1 MNLVILLNLEKG
13 SFFMKRKQLSG
24 KHIGI
29 VFGTFAPMHVGHVD
43 LITKA
48 KRANDNVLVIVSG
61 SNTQED
67 RGTRAGLSL
76 NRRFRY
82 VREVFYDD
90 ELVVVDK
97 LDEAGMP
104 AYPEG
109 WVPWVNRVKELIAKN
124 TDDPEKITFYV
135 GEPEYVTELNRYY
148 PQAQVELIE
157 RSIINISAT
166 EIRDNPMEN
175 WRFITKPFRRHFT
188 HKVLVVGSASGGKTT
203 LVKLILGITSL
214 NEGDIL
220 VCGSSILDMKNLSKV
235 RRRNIGCVFQNFNL
249 ISGFTVKENIL
260 LPRYFFEN
268 GENNINEICNTLGL
282 TKEMLSKSIDK
293 ISGGEKQRVALARAL
308 INNPEILIADE
319 PTGNLDAANEQN
331 IIELLK
337 RINEELGITIITVT
351 HSDKVANS
359 MQSICTVVDG
369 KIEYVRR

>member
-1 MNLVILLNLEKG
+1 MIKLVNVTKCFSDGSNVRYIFKNCNFEFKKG
-13 SFFMKRKQLSG
+13 STTAIVGRSG
-24 KHIGI
+24 
-29 VFGTFAPMHVGHVD
+29 
-43 LITKA
+43 L
-48 KRANDNVLVIVSG
+48 
-61 SNTQED
+61 
-67 RGTRAGLSL
+67 
-76 NRRFRY
+76 
-82 VREVFYDD
+82 
-90 ELVVVDK
+90 
-97 LDEAGMP
+97 
-104 AYPEG
+104 
-109 WVPWVNRVKELIAKN
+109 
-124 TDDPEKITFYV
+124 
-135 GEPEYVTELNRYY
+135 
-148 PQAQVELIE
+148 
-157 RSIINISAT
+157 
-166 EIRDNPMEN
+166 
-175 WRFITKPFRRHFT
+175 
-188 HKVLVVGSASGGKTT
+188 GKTT

-214 NEGDIL
+214 NEGAIL

-282 TKEMLSKSIDK
+282 SKEMLSKSIDK

>member
-1 MNLVILLNLEKG
+1 LWNEGEVMIKLVNVTKCFSDGSNVRYIFKNCNFEFKKG
-13 SFFMKRKQLSG
+13 STTAIVGRSG
-24 KHIGI
+24 
-29 VFGTFAPMHVGHVD
+29 
-43 LITKA
+43 L
-48 KRANDNVLVIVSG
+48 
-61 SNTQED
+61 
-67 RGTRAGLSL
+67 
-76 NRRFRY
+76 
-82 VREVFYDD
+82 
-90 ELVVVDK
+90 
-97 LDEAGMP
+97 
-104 AYPEG
+104 
-109 WVPWVNRVKELIAKN
+109 
-124 TDDPEKITFYV
+124 
-135 GEPEYVTELNRYY
+135 
-148 PQAQVELIE
+148 
-157 RSIINISAT
+157 
-166 EIRDNPMEN
+166 
-175 WRFITKPFRRHFT
+175 
-188 HKVLVVGSASGGKTT
+188 GKTT

-220 VCGSSILDMKNLSKV
+220 VCGSSILDMKNLSNV

-282 TKEMLSKSIDK
+282 SKEMLSKSIDK

>member
-1 MNLVILLNLEKG
+1 MIKLVNVTKCFSDGSNVRYIFKNCNFEFKKG
-13 SFFMKRKQLSG
+13 STTAIVGRSG
-24 KHIGI
+24 
-29 VFGTFAPMHVGHVD
+29 
-43 LITKA
+43 L
-48 KRANDNVLVIVSG
+48 
-61 SNTQED
+61 
-67 RGTRAGLSL
+67 
-76 NRRFRY
+76 
-82 VREVFYDD
+82 
-90 ELVVVDK
+90 
-97 LDEAGMP
+97 
-104 AYPEG
+104 
-109 WVPWVNRVKELIAKN
+109 
-124 TDDPEKITFYV
+124 
-135 GEPEYVTELNRYY
+135 
-148 PQAQVELIE
+148 
-157 RSIINISAT
+157 
-166 EIRDNPMEN
+166 
-175 WRFITKPFRRHFT
+175 
-188 HKVLVVGSASGGKTT
+188 GKTT

-282 TKEMLSKSIDK
+282 SKEILSKSIDK

-337 RINEELGITIITVT
+337 RINEELGITIITVI

>member
-1 MNLVILLNLEKG
+1 MIKLVNVTKCFSDGSNVRYIFKNCNFEFKKG
-13 SFFMKRKQLSG
+13 STTAIVGRSG
-24 KHIGI
+24 
-29 VFGTFAPMHVGHVD
+29 
-43 LITKA
+43 L
-48 KRANDNVLVIVSG
+48 
-61 SNTQED
+61 
-67 RGTRAGLSL
+67 
-76 NRRFRY
+76 
-82 VREVFYDD
+82 
-90 ELVVVDK
+90 
-97 LDEAGMP
+97 
-104 AYPEG
+104 
-109 WVPWVNRVKELIAKN
+109 
-124 TDDPEKITFYV
+124 
-135 GEPEYVTELNRYY
+135 
-148 PQAQVELIE
+148 
-157 RSIINISAT
+157 
-166 EIRDNPMEN
+166 
-175 WRFITKPFRRHFT
+175 
-188 HKVLVVGSASGGKTT
+188 GKTT

-249 ISGFTVKENIL
+249 ISGFMVKENIL

-282 TKEMLSKSIDK
+282 SKEMLSKSIDK

>member
-1 MNLVILLNLEKG
+1 MIKLVNVTKCFSDGSNVRYIFKNCNFKFKKG
-13 SFFMKRKQLSG
+13 STTAIVGRSG
-24 KHIGI
+24 
-29 VFGTFAPMHVGHVD
+29 
-43 LITKA
+43 L
-48 KRANDNVLVIVSG
+48 
-61 SNTQED
+61 
-67 RGTRAGLSL
+67 
-76 NRRFRY
+76 
-82 VREVFYDD
+82 
-90 ELVVVDK
+90 
-97 LDEAGMP
+97 
-104 AYPEG
+104 
-109 WVPWVNRVKELIAKN
+109 
-124 TDDPEKITFYV
+124 
-135 GEPEYVTELNRYY
+135 
-148 PQAQVELIE
+148 
-157 RSIINISAT
+157 
-166 EIRDNPMEN
+166 
-175 WRFITKPFRRHFT
+175 
-188 HKVLVVGSASGGKTT
+188 GKTT

-282 TKEMLSKSIDK
+282 SKEMLSKSIDK

>member
-1 MNLVILLNLEKG
+1 MIKLVNVTKCFSDGSDVRYIFKNCNFEFKKG
-13 SFFMKRKQLSG
+13 STTAIVGRSG
-24 KHIGI
+24 
-29 VFGTFAPMHVGHVD
+29 
-43 LITKA
+43 L
-48 KRANDNVLVIVSG
+48 
-61 SNTQED
+61 
-67 RGTRAGLSL
+67 
-76 NRRFRY
+76 
-82 VREVFYDD
+82 
-90 ELVVVDK
+90 
-97 LDEAGMP
+97 
-104 AYPEG
+104 
-109 WVPWVNRVKELIAKN
+109 
-124 TDDPEKITFYV
+124 
-135 GEPEYVTELNRYY
+135 
-148 PQAQVELIE
+148 
-157 RSIINISAT
+157 
-166 EIRDNPMEN
+166 
-175 WRFITKPFRRHFT
+175 
-188 HKVLVVGSASGGKTT
+188 GKTT

-268 GENNINEICNTLGL
+268 GENNIN
-282 TKEMLSKSIDK
+282 EMLSKSIDK

>member
-1 MNLVILLNLEKG
+1 MIKLVNVTKCFSDGSNVRYIFKNCNFEFKKG
-13 SFFMKRKQLSG
+13 STTAIVGRSG
-24 KHIGI
+24 
-29 VFGTFAPMHVGHVD
+29 
-43 LITKA
+43 L
-48 KRANDNVLVIVSG
+48 
-61 SNTQED
+61 
-67 RGTRAGLSL
+67 
-76 NRRFRY
+76 
-82 VREVFYDD
+82 
-90 ELVVVDK
+90 
-97 LDEAGMP
+97 
-104 AYPEG
+104 
-109 WVPWVNRVKELIAKN
+109 
-124 TDDPEKITFYV
+124 
-135 GEPEYVTELNRYY
+135 
-148 PQAQVELIE
+148 
-157 RSIINISAT
+157 
-166 EIRDNPMEN
+166 
-175 WRFITKPFRRHFT
+175 
-188 HKVLVVGSASGGKTT
+188 GKTT
-203 LVKLILGITSL
+203 LVKVILGITSL

-282 TKEMLSKSIDK
+282 SKEILSKSIDK

-359 MQSICTVVDG
+359 MQTICTVVDG

>member
-1 MNLVILLNLEKG
+1 MIKLVNVTKCFSDGSDVRYIFKNCNFEFKKG
-13 SFFMKRKQLSG
+13 STTAIVGRSG
-24 KHIGI
+24 
-29 VFGTFAPMHVGHVD
+29 
-43 LITKA
+43 L
-48 KRANDNVLVIVSG
+48 
-61 SNTQED
+61 
-67 RGTRAGLSL
+67 
-76 NRRFRY
+76 
-82 VREVFYDD
+82 
-90 ELVVVDK
+90 
-97 LDEAGMP
+97 
-104 AYPEG
+104 
-109 WVPWVNRVKELIAKN
+109 
-124 TDDPEKITFYV
+124 
-135 GEPEYVTELNRYY
+135 
-148 PQAQVELIE
+148 
-157 RSIINISAT
+157 
-166 EIRDNPMEN
+166 
-175 WRFITKPFRRHFT
+175 
-188 HKVLVVGSASGGKTT
+188 GKTT

-220 VCGSSILDMKNLSKV
+220 VCGSSILDIKNLSKV

-282 TKEMLSKSIDK
+282 SKEMLSKSIDK

>member
-1 MNLVILLNLEKG
+1 MIKLVNVTKCFSDGSNVRYIFKNCNFEFKKG
-13 SFFMKRKQLSG
+13 STTAIVGRSG
-24 KHIGI
+24 
-29 VFGTFAPMHVGHVD
+29 
-43 LITKA
+43 L
-48 KRANDNVLVIVSG
+48 
-61 SNTQED
+61 
-67 RGTRAGLSL
+67 
-76 NRRFRY
+76 
-82 VREVFYDD
+82 
-90 ELVVVDK
+90 
-97 LDEAGMP
+97 
-104 AYPEG
+104 
-109 WVPWVNRVKELIAKN
+109 
-124 TDDPEKITFYV
+124 
-135 GEPEYVTELNRYY
+135 
-148 PQAQVELIE
+148 
-157 RSIINISAT
+157 
-166 EIRDNPMEN
+166 
-175 WRFITKPFRRHFT
+175 
-188 HKVLVVGSASGGKTT
+188 GKTT

-282 TKEMLSKSIDK
+282 SKEMLSKSIDK

-337 RINEELGITIITVT
+337 QINEELGITIITVT

>member
-1 MNLVILLNLEKG
+1 MIKLVNVTKCFSDGSNVRYIFKNCNFEFKKG
-13 SFFMKRKQLSG
+13 STTAIVGRSG
-24 KHIGI
+24 
-29 VFGTFAPMHVGHVD
+29 
-43 LITKA
+43 L
-48 KRANDNVLVIVSG
+48 
-61 SNTQED
+61 
-67 RGTRAGLSL
+67 
-76 NRRFRY
+76 
-82 VREVFYDD
+82 
-90 ELVVVDK
+90 
-97 LDEAGMP
+97 
-104 AYPEG
+104 
-109 WVPWVNRVKELIAKN
+109 
-124 TDDPEKITFYV
+124 
-135 GEPEYVTELNRYY
+135 
-148 PQAQVELIE
+148 
-157 RSIINISAT
+157 
-166 EIRDNPMEN
+166 
-175 WRFITKPFRRHFT
+175 
-188 HKVLVVGSASGGKTT
+188 GKTT

-268 GENNINEICNTLGL
+268 GENNINEICNTLCL
-282 TKEMLSKSIDK
+282 SKEILSKSIDK

>member
-1 MNLVILLNLEKG
+1 MIKLVNVTKCFSDGSNVRYIFKNCNFEFKKG
-13 SFFMKRKQLSG
+13 STTAIVGRSG
-24 KHIGI
+24 
-29 VFGTFAPMHVGHVD
+29 
-43 LITKA
+43 L
-48 KRANDNVLVIVSG
+48 
-61 SNTQED
+61 
-67 RGTRAGLSL
+67 
-76 NRRFRY
+76 
-82 VREVFYDD
+82 
-90 ELVVVDK
+90 
-97 LDEAGMP
+97 
-104 AYPEG
+104 
-109 WVPWVNRVKELIAKN
+109 
-124 TDDPEKITFYV
+124 
-135 GEPEYVTELNRYY
+135 
-148 PQAQVELIE
+148 
-157 RSIINISAT
+157 
-166 EIRDNPMEN
+166 
-175 WRFITKPFRRHFT
+175 
-188 HKVLVVGSASGGKTT
+188 GKTT

-282 TKEMLSKSIDK
+282 SKEMLSKSIDK

-337 RINEELGITIITVT
+337 RINEELGITLIIVT

>member
-1 MNLVILLNLEKG
+1 MIKLVNVTKCFSDGSNVRYIFKNCNFEFKKG
-13 SFFMKRKQLSG
+13 STTAIVGRSG
-24 KHIGI
+24 LG
-29 VFGTFAPMHVGHVD
+29 
-43 LITKA
+43 
-48 KRANDNVLVIVSG
+48 
-61 SNTQED
+61 
-67 RGTRAGLSL
+67 
-76 NRRFRY
+76 
-82 VREVFYDD
+82 
-90 ELVVVDK
+90 
-97 LDEAGMP
+97 
-104 AYPEG
+104 
-109 WVPWVNRVKELIAKN
+109 KN
-124 TDDPEKITFYV
+124 
-135 GEPEYVTELNRYY
+135 
-148 PQAQVELIE
+148 
-157 RSIINISAT
+157 
-166 EIRDNPMEN
+166 
-175 WRFITKPFRRHFT
+175 
-188 HKVLVVGSASGGKTT
+188 T

-282 TKEMLSKSIDK
+282 SKEMLSKSIDK

>member
-1 MNLVILLNLEKG
+1 MIKLVNVTKCFSDGSNVRYIFKNCNFEFKKG
-13 SFFMKRKQLSG
+13 STTAIVGRSG
-24 KHIGI
+24 
-29 VFGTFAPMHVGHVD
+29 
-43 LITKA
+43 L
-48 KRANDNVLVIVSG
+48 
-61 SNTQED
+61 
-67 RGTRAGLSL
+67 
-76 NRRFRY
+76 
-82 VREVFYDD
+82 
-90 ELVVVDK
+90 
-97 LDEAGMP
+97 
-104 AYPEG
+104 
-109 WVPWVNRVKELIAKN
+109 
-124 TDDPEKITFYV
+124 
-135 GEPEYVTELNRYY
+135 
-148 PQAQVELIE
+148 
-157 RSIINISAT
+157 
-166 EIRDNPMEN
+166 
-175 WRFITKPFRRHFT
+175 
-188 HKVLVVGSASGGKTT
+188 GKTT

-282 TKEMLSKSIDK
+282 SKEMLSKSIDK

-337 RINEELGITIITVT
+337 RINEELGITIIIVT

-359 MQSICTVVDG
+359 M
-369 KIEYVRR
+369 

>member
-1 MNLVILLNLEKG
+1 MIKLVNVTKYFSDGSNVRYIFKNCNFEFKKG
-13 SFFMKRKQLSG
+13 STTAIVGRSG
-24 KHIGI
+24 
-29 VFGTFAPMHVGHVD
+29 
-43 LITKA
+43 L
-48 KRANDNVLVIVSG
+48 
-61 SNTQED
+61 
-67 RGTRAGLSL
+67 
-76 NRRFRY
+76 
-82 VREVFYDD
+82 
-90 ELVVVDK
+90 
-97 LDEAGMP
+97 
-104 AYPEG
+104 
-109 WVPWVNRVKELIAKN
+109 
-124 TDDPEKITFYV
+124 
-135 GEPEYVTELNRYY
+135 
-148 PQAQVELIE
+148 
-157 RSIINISAT
+157 
-166 EIRDNPMEN
+166 
-175 WRFITKPFRRHFT
+175 
-188 HKVLVVGSASGGKTT
+188 GKTT

-282 TKEMLSKSIDK
+282 TKEMLSKGIDK

-337 RINEELGITIITVT
+337 RINEELGITIIIVT

>member
-1 MNLVILLNLEKG
+1 LWNEGEVMIKLVNVTKCFSDGSDVRYIFKNCNFEFKKG
-13 SFFMKRKQLSG
+13 STTAIVGRSG
-24 KHIGI
+24 
-29 VFGTFAPMHVGHVD
+29 
-43 LITKA
+43 L
-48 KRANDNVLVIVSG
+48 
-61 SNTQED
+61 
-67 RGTRAGLSL
+67 
-76 NRRFRY
+76 
-82 VREVFYDD
+82 
-90 ELVVVDK
+90 
-97 LDEAGMP
+97 
-104 AYPEG
+104 
-109 WVPWVNRVKELIAKN
+109 
-124 TDDPEKITFYV
+124 
-135 GEPEYVTELNRYY
+135 
-148 PQAQVELIE
+148 
-157 RSIINISAT
+157 
-166 EIRDNPMEN
+166 
-175 WRFITKPFRRHFT
+175 
-188 HKVLVVGSASGGKTT
+188 GKTT

-282 TKEMLSKSIDK
+282 SKEMLSKSIDK

>member
-1 MNLVILLNLEKG
+1 MIKLVNVTKCFSDGSNVRYIFKNCNFEFKKG
-13 SFFMKRKQLSG
+13 STTAIVGRSG
-24 KHIGI
+24 
-29 VFGTFAPMHVGHVD
+29 
-43 LITKA
+43 L
-48 KRANDNVLVIVSG
+48 
-61 SNTQED
+61 
-67 RGTRAGLSL
+67 
-76 NRRFRY
+76 
-82 VREVFYDD
+82 
-90 ELVVVDK
+90 
-97 LDEAGMP
+97 
-104 AYPEG
+104 
-109 WVPWVNRVKELIAKN
+109 
-124 TDDPEKITFYV
+124 
-135 GEPEYVTELNRYY
+135 
-148 PQAQVELIE
+148 
-157 RSIINISAT
+157 
-166 EIRDNPMEN
+166 
-175 WRFITKPFRRHFT
+175 
-188 HKVLVVGSASGGKTT
+188 GKTT

-220 VCGSSILDMKNLSKV
+220 VCGSSVLDMKNLSKV

-268 GENNINEICNTLGL
+268 GENNIDEICNTLGL
-282 TKEMLSKSIDK
+282 SKEMLSKSIDK

-319 PTGNLDAANEQN
+319 PTGNLDADNEQN

>member
-1 MNLVILLNLEKG
+1 MIKLVNVTKCFSDGSNVRYIFKNCNFEFKKG
-13 SFFMKRKQLSG
+13 STTAIVGRSG
-24 KHIGI
+24 
-29 VFGTFAPMHVGHVD
+29 
-43 LITKA
+43 L
-48 KRANDNVLVIVSG
+48 
-61 SNTQED
+61 
-67 RGTRAGLSL
+67 
-76 NRRFRY
+76 
-82 VREVFYDD
+82 
-90 ELVVVDK
+90 
-97 LDEAGMP
+97 
-104 AYPEG
+104 
-109 WVPWVNRVKELIAKN
+109 
-124 TDDPEKITFYV
+124 
-135 GEPEYVTELNRYY
+135 
-148 PQAQVELIE
+148 
-157 RSIINISAT
+157 
-166 EIRDNPMEN
+166 
-175 WRFITKPFRRHFT
+175 
-188 HKVLVVGSASGGKTT
+188 GKTT

-282 TKEMLSKSIDK
+282 SKEMLSKSIDK

-319 PTGNLDAANEQN
+319 PTGKLDAANEQN

>member
-1 MNLVILLNLEKG
+1 MIKLVNVTKCFSDGSNVRYIFKNCNFEFKKG
-13 SFFMKRKQLSG
+13 STTAIVGRSG
-24 KHIGI
+24 
-29 VFGTFAPMHVGHVD
+29 
-43 LITKA
+43 L
-48 KRANDNVLVIVSG
+48 
-61 SNTQED
+61 
-67 RGTRAGLSL
+67 
-76 NRRFRY
+76 
-82 VREVFYDD
+82 
-90 ELVVVDK
+90 
-97 LDEAGMP
+97 
-104 AYPEG
+104 
-109 WVPWVNRVKELIAKN
+109 
-124 TDDPEKITFYV
+124 
-135 GEPEYVTELNRYY
+135 
-148 PQAQVELIE
+148 
-157 RSIINISAT
+157 
-166 EIRDNPMEN
+166 
-175 WRFITKPFRRHFT
+175 
-188 HKVLVVGSASGGKTT
+188 GKTT

-282 TKEMLSKSIDK
+282 SKEMLSKSIDK

-351 HSDKVANS
+351 HSGKVANS

>member
-1 MNLVILLNLEKG
+1 MIKLVNVTKCFSDGSDVRYIFKNCNFEFKKG
-13 SFFMKRKQLSG
+13 STTAIVGRSG
-24 KHIGI
+24 
-29 VFGTFAPMHVGHVD
+29 
-43 LITKA
+43 L
-48 KRANDNVLVIVSG
+48 
-61 SNTQED
+61 
-67 RGTRAGLSL
+67 
-76 NRRFRY
+76 
-82 VREVFYDD
+82 
-90 ELVVVDK
+90 
-97 LDEAGMP
+97 
-104 AYPEG
+104 
-109 WVPWVNRVKELIAKN
+109 
-124 TDDPEKITFYV
+124 
-135 GEPEYVTELNRYY
+135 
-148 PQAQVELIE
+148 
-157 RSIINISAT
+157 
-166 EIRDNPMEN
+166 
-175 WRFITKPFRRHFT
+175 
-188 HKVLVVGSASGGKTT
+188 GKTT

-268 GENNINEICNTLGL
+268 GENNIKEICKTLGL
-282 TKEMLSKSIDK
+282 SKEILSKSIDK

>member
-1 MNLVILLNLEKG
+1 MIKLVNVTKCFSDGSNVRYIFKNCNFEFKKG
-13 SFFMKRKQLSG
+13 STTAIVGRSG
-24 KHIGI
+24 
-29 VFGTFAPMHVGHVD
+29 
-43 LITKA
+43 L
-48 KRANDNVLVIVSG
+48 
-61 SNTQED
+61 
-67 RGTRAGLSL
+67 
-76 NRRFRY
+76 
-82 VREVFYDD
+82 
-90 ELVVVDK
+90 
-97 LDEAGMP
+97 
-104 AYPEG
+104 
-109 WVPWVNRVKELIAKN
+109 
-124 TDDPEKITFYV
+124 
-135 GEPEYVTELNRYY
+135 
-148 PQAQVELIE
+148 
-157 RSIINISAT
+157 
-166 EIRDNPMEN
+166 
-175 WRFITKPFRRHFT
+175 
-188 HKVLVVGSASGGKTT
+188 GKTT

-282 TKEMLSKSIDK
+282 SKEMLSKSIDK

-337 RINEELGITIITVT
+337 RINEELGITIITVI

>member
-1 MNLVILLNLEKG
+1 MIKLVNVTKCFSDGSNVRYIFKNCNFEFKKG
-13 SFFMKRKQLSG
+13 STTAIVGRSG
-24 KHIGI
+24 
-29 VFGTFAPMHVGHVD
+29 
-43 LITKA
+43 L
-48 KRANDNVLVIVSG
+48 
-61 SNTQED
+61 
-67 RGTRAGLSL
+67 
-76 NRRFRY
+76 
-82 VREVFYDD
+82 
-90 ELVVVDK
+90 
-97 LDEAGMP
+97 
-104 AYPEG
+104 
-109 WVPWVNRVKELIAKN
+109 
-124 TDDPEKITFYV
+124 
-135 GEPEYVTELNRYY
+135 
-148 PQAQVELIE
+148 
-157 RSIINISAT
+157 
-166 EIRDNPMEN
+166 
-175 WRFITKPFRRHFT
+175 
-188 HKVLVVGSASGGKTT
+188 GKTT

-214 NEGDIL
+214 NEWDIL

-282 TKEMLSKSIDK
+282 SKEMLSKSIDK

>member
-1 MNLVILLNLEKG
+1 MIKLVNVTKCFSDGSNVRYIFKNCNFEFKKG
-13 SFFMKRKQLSG
+13 STTAIVGRSG
-24 KHIGI
+24 
-29 VFGTFAPMHVGHVD
+29 
-43 LITKA
+43 L
-48 KRANDNVLVIVSG
+48 
-61 SNTQED
+61 
-67 RGTRAGLSL
+67 
-76 NRRFRY
+76 
-82 VREVFYDD
+82 
-90 ELVVVDK
+90 
-97 LDEAGMP
+97 
-104 AYPEG
+104 
-109 WVPWVNRVKELIAKN
+109 
-124 TDDPEKITFYV
+124 
-135 GEPEYVTELNRYY
+135 
-148 PQAQVELIE
+148 
-157 RSIINISAT
+157 
-166 EIRDNPMEN
+166 
-175 WRFITKPFRRHFT
+175 
-188 HKVLVVGSASGGKTT
+188 GKTT

-235 RRRNIGCVFQNFNL
+235 RRRNISCVFQNFNL

-282 TKEMLSKSIDK
+282 SKEMLSKSIDK

-319 PTGNLDAANEQN
+319 PTGNLDADNEQN

>member
-1 MNLVILLNLEKG
+1 LWNEGEVMIKLVNVTKCFSDGSNVRYIFKNCNFEFKKG
-13 SFFMKRKQLSG
+13 STTAIVGRSG
-24 KHIGI
+24 
-29 VFGTFAPMHVGHVD
+29 
-43 LITKA
+43 L
-48 KRANDNVLVIVSG
+48 
-61 SNTQED
+61 
-67 RGTRAGLSL
+67 
-76 NRRFRY
+76 
-82 VREVFYDD
+82 
-90 ELVVVDK
+90 
-97 LDEAGMP
+97 
-104 AYPEG
+104 
-109 WVPWVNRVKELIAKN
+109 
-124 TDDPEKITFYV
+124 
-135 GEPEYVTELNRYY
+135 
-148 PQAQVELIE
+148 
-157 RSIINISAT
+157 
-166 EIRDNPMEN
+166 
-175 WRFITKPFRRHFT
+175 
-188 HKVLVVGSASGGKTT
+188 GKTT

-214 NEGDIL
+214 NEGAIL

-282 TKEMLSKSIDK
+282 SKEMLSKSIDK

-337 RINEELGITIITVT
+337 RINEELGITIIIVT

>member
-1 MNLVILLNLEKG
+1 MIKLVNVTKYFSDGSNVRYIFKNCNFEFKKG
-13 SFFMKRKQLSG
+13 STTAIVGRSG
-24 KHIGI
+24 
-29 VFGTFAPMHVGHVD
+29 
-43 LITKA
+43 L
-48 KRANDNVLVIVSG
+48 
-61 SNTQED
+61 
-67 RGTRAGLSL
+67 
-76 NRRFRY
+76 
-82 VREVFYDD
+82 
-90 ELVVVDK
+90 
-97 LDEAGMP
+97 
-104 AYPEG
+104 
-109 WVPWVNRVKELIAKN
+109 
-124 TDDPEKITFYV
+124 
-135 GEPEYVTELNRYY
+135 
-148 PQAQVELIE
+148 
-157 RSIINISAT
+157 
-166 EIRDNPMEN
+166 
-175 WRFITKPFRRHFT
+175 
-188 HKVLVVGSASGGKTT
+188 GKTT

-282 TKEMLSKSIDK
+282 TKEMLSKGIDK

-337 RINEELGITIITVT
+337 RINEELGVTIITVT

>member
-1 MNLVILLNLEKG
+1 MIKLVNVTKCFSDGSNVRYIFKNCNFEFKKG
-13 SFFMKRKQLSG
+13 STTAIVGRSG
-24 KHIGI
+24 
-29 VFGTFAPMHVGHVD
+29 
-43 LITKA
+43 L
-48 KRANDNVLVIVSG
+48 
-61 SNTQED
+61 
-67 RGTRAGLSL
+67 
-76 NRRFRY
+76 
-82 VREVFYDD
+82 
-90 ELVVVDK
+90 
-97 LDEAGMP
+97 
-104 AYPEG
+104 
-109 WVPWVNRVKELIAKN
+109 
-124 TDDPEKITFYV
+124 
-135 GEPEYVTELNRYY
+135 
-148 PQAQVELIE
+148 
-157 RSIINISAT
+157 
-166 EIRDNPMEN
+166 
-175 WRFITKPFRRHFT
+175 
-188 HKVLVVGSASGGKTT
+188 GKTT

-220 VCGSSILDMKNLSKV
+220 VCGSSVLDMKNLSKV

-249 ISGFTVKENIL
+249 ISGFTVEENIL

-282 TKEMLSKSIDK
+282 SKEMLSKSIDK

>member
-1 MNLVILLNLEKG
+1 MIKLVN
-13 SFFMKRKQLSG
+13 
-24 KHIGI
+24 
-29 VFGTFAPMHVGHVD
+29 V
-43 LITKA
+43 TKCFS
-48 KRANDNVLVIVSG
+48 DG
-61 SNTQED
+61 SNVRYIFKNCNFEFKK
-67 RGTRAGLSL
+67 GTTTAIVGRSGL
-76 NRRFRY
+76 
-82 VREVFYDD
+82 
-90 ELVVVDK
+90 
-97 LDEAGMP
+97 
-104 AYPEG
+104 
-109 WVPWVNRVKELIAKN
+109 
-124 TDDPEKITFYV
+124 
-135 GEPEYVTELNRYY
+135 
-148 PQAQVELIE
+148 
-157 RSIINISAT
+157 
-166 EIRDNPMEN
+166 
-175 WRFITKPFRRHFT
+175 
-188 HKVLVVGSASGGKTT
+188 GKTT

-282 TKEMLSKSIDK
+282 SKEMLSKSIDK

-337 RINEELGITIITVT
+337 RINEELGITIIIVT

>member
-1 MNLVILLNLEKG
+1 MIKLVNVTKCFSDGSNVRYIFKNCNFEFKKG
-13 SFFMKRKQLSG
+13 STTAIVGRSG
-24 KHIGI
+24 
-29 VFGTFAPMHVGHVD
+29 
-43 LITKA
+43 L
-48 KRANDNVLVIVSG
+48 
-61 SNTQED
+61 
-67 RGTRAGLSL
+67 
-76 NRRFRY
+76 
-82 VREVFYDD
+82 
-90 ELVVVDK
+90 
-97 LDEAGMP
+97 
-104 AYPEG
+104 
-109 WVPWVNRVKELIAKN
+109 
-124 TDDPEKITFYV
+124 
-135 GEPEYVTELNRYY
+135 
-148 PQAQVELIE
+148 
-157 RSIINISAT
+157 
-166 EIRDNPMEN
+166 
-175 WRFITKPFRRHFT
+175 
-188 HKVLVVGSASGGKTT
+188 GKTT

-268 GENNINEICNTLGL
+268 VENNINEICNTLGL
-282 TKEMLSKSIDK
+282 SKEMLSKSIDK

-337 RINEELGITIITVT
+337 RINEELGITIIIVT

>member
-1 MNLVILLNLEKG
+1 MIKLVNVTKCFSDGSNVRYIFKNCNFEFKKG
-13 SFFMKRKQLSG
+13 STTAIVGRSG
-24 KHIGI
+24 
-29 VFGTFAPMHVGHVD
+29 
-43 LITKA
+43 L
-48 KRANDNVLVIVSG
+48 
-61 SNTQED
+61 
-67 RGTRAGLSL
+67 
-76 NRRFRY
+76 
-82 VREVFYDD
+82 
-90 ELVVVDK
+90 
-97 LDEAGMP
+97 
-104 AYPEG
+104 
-109 WVPWVNRVKELIAKN
+109 
-124 TDDPEKITFYV
+124 
-135 GEPEYVTELNRYY
+135 
-148 PQAQVELIE
+148 
-157 RSIINISAT
+157 
-166 EIRDNPMEN
+166 
-175 WRFITKPFRRHFT
+175 
-188 HKVLVVGSASGGKTT
+188 GKTT

-282 TKEMLSKSIDK
+282 SKEMLSKSIDK

-319 PTGNLDAANEQN
+319 PNGNLDAANEQN

>member
-1 MNLVILLNLEKG
+1 MIKLVNVTKCFSDGSNVRYIFKNCNFEFKKG
-13 SFFMKRKQLSG
+13 STTAIVGRSG
-24 KHIGI
+24 
-29 VFGTFAPMHVGHVD
+29 
-43 LITKA
+43 L
-48 KRANDNVLVIVSG
+48 
-61 SNTQED
+61 
-67 RGTRAGLSL
+67 
-76 NRRFRY
+76 
-82 VREVFYDD
+82 
-90 ELVVVDK
+90 
-97 LDEAGMP
+97 
-104 AYPEG
+104 
-109 WVPWVNRVKELIAKN
+109 
-124 TDDPEKITFYV
+124 
-135 GEPEYVTELNRYY
+135 
-148 PQAQVELIE
+148 
-157 RSIINISAT
+157 
-166 EIRDNPMEN
+166 
-175 WRFITKPFRRHFT
+175 
-188 HKVLVVGSASGGKTT
+188 GKTT

-214 NEGDIL
+214 NEEDIL

-282 TKEMLSKSIDK
+282 SKEMLSKSIDK

>member
-1 MNLVILLNLEKG
+1 MIKLVNVTKCFSDGSNVRYIFKNCNFEFKKG
-13 SFFMKRKQLSG
+13 STTAIIGRSG
-24 KHIGI
+24 
-29 VFGTFAPMHVGHVD
+29 
-43 LITKA
+43 L
-48 KRANDNVLVIVSG
+48 
-61 SNTQED
+61 
-67 RGTRAGLSL
+67 
-76 NRRFRY
+76 
-82 VREVFYDD
+82 
-90 ELVVVDK
+90 
-97 LDEAGMP
+97 
-104 AYPEG
+104 
-109 WVPWVNRVKELIAKN
+109 
-124 TDDPEKITFYV
+124 
-135 GEPEYVTELNRYY
+135 
-148 PQAQVELIE
+148 
-157 RSIINISAT
+157 
-166 EIRDNPMEN
+166 
-175 WRFITKPFRRHFT
+175 
-188 HKVLVVGSASGGKTT
+188 GKTT
-203 LVKLILGITSL
+203 LVKVILGITSL

-249 ISGFTVKENIL
+249 ILGFTVKENIL

-282 TKEMLSKSIDK
+282 SKEILSKSIDK

-319 PTGNLDAANEQN
+319 PTGNLDADNEQN

>member
-1 MNLVILLNLEKG
+1 MIKLVNVTKCFSDGSNVRYIFKNCNFEFKKG
-13 SFFMKRKQLSG
+13 STTAIVGRSG
-24 KHIGI
+24 
-29 VFGTFAPMHVGHVD
+29 
-43 LITKA
+43 L
-48 KRANDNVLVIVSG
+48 
-61 SNTQED
+61 
-67 RGTRAGLSL
+67 
-76 NRRFRY
+76 
-82 VREVFYDD
+82 
-90 ELVVVDK
+90 
-97 LDEAGMP
+97 
-104 AYPEG
+104 
-109 WVPWVNRVKELIAKN
+109 
-124 TDDPEKITFYV
+124 
-135 GEPEYVTELNRYY
+135 
-148 PQAQVELIE
+148 
-157 RSIINISAT
+157 
-166 EIRDNPMEN
+166 
-175 WRFITKPFRRHFT
+175 
-188 HKVLVVGSASGGKTT
+188 GKTT
-203 LVKLILGITSL
+203 LIKVILGITSL

-282 TKEMLSKSIDK
+282 SKEMLSKSIDK

>member
-1 MNLVILLNLEKG
+1 MIKLVNVTKCFSDGSNVRYIFKNCNFEFKKG
-13 SFFMKRKQLSG
+13 STTAIVGRSG
-24 KHIGI
+24 
-29 VFGTFAPMHVGHVD
+29 
-43 LITKA
+43 L
-48 KRANDNVLVIVSG
+48 
-61 SNTQED
+61 
-67 RGTRAGLSL
+67 
-76 NRRFRY
+76 
-82 VREVFYDD
+82 
-90 ELVVVDK
+90 
-97 LDEAGMP
+97 
-104 AYPEG
+104 
-109 WVPWVNRVKELIAKN
+109 
-124 TDDPEKITFYV
+124 
-135 GEPEYVTELNRYY
+135 
-148 PQAQVELIE
+148 
-157 RSIINISAT
+157 
-166 EIRDNPMEN
+166 
-175 WRFITKPFRRHFT
+175 
-188 HKVLVVGSASGGKTT
+188 GKTT

-220 VCGSSILDMKNLSKV
+220 VCGSSVLDMKNLSKV

-249 ISGFTVKENIL
+249 VSGFTVKENIL

-282 TKEMLSKSIDK
+282 SKEMLSKSIDK

-319 PTGNLDAANEQN
+319 PTGNLDADNEQN

>member
-1 MNLVILLNLEKG
+1 MIKLVNVTKCFSDGSNVRYIFKNCNFEFKKG
-13 SFFMKRKQLSG
+13 STTAIVGRSG
-24 KHIGI
+24 
-29 VFGTFAPMHVGHVD
+29 
-43 LITKA
+43 L
-48 KRANDNVLVIVSG
+48 
-61 SNTQED
+61 
-67 RGTRAGLSL
+67 
-76 NRRFRY
+76 
-82 VREVFYDD
+82 
-90 ELVVVDK
+90 
-97 LDEAGMP
+97 
-104 AYPEG
+104 
-109 WVPWVNRVKELIAKN
+109 
-124 TDDPEKITFYV
+124 
-135 GEPEYVTELNRYY
+135 
-148 PQAQVELIE
+148 
-157 RSIINISAT
+157 
-166 EIRDNPMEN
+166 
-175 WRFITKPFRRHFT
+175 
-188 HKVLVVGSASGGKTT
+188 GKTT
-203 LVKLILGITSL
+203 LGKLILGITSL

-282 TKEMLSKSIDK
+282 SKEMLSKSIDK

>member
-1 MNLVILLNLEKG
+1 MIKLVNVTKCFSDGSDVRYIFKNCNFEFKKG
-13 SFFMKRKQLSG
+13 STTAIVGRSG
-24 KHIGI
+24 
-29 VFGTFAPMHVGHVD
+29 
-43 LITKA
+43 L
-48 KRANDNVLVIVSG
+48 
-61 SNTQED
+61 
-67 RGTRAGLSL
+67 
-76 NRRFRY
+76 
-82 VREVFYDD
+82 
-90 ELVVVDK
+90 
-97 LDEAGMP
+97 
-104 AYPEG
+104 
-109 WVPWVNRVKELIAKN
+109 
-124 TDDPEKITFYV
+124 
-135 GEPEYVTELNRYY
+135 
-148 PQAQVELIE
+148 
-157 RSIINISAT
+157 
-166 EIRDNPMEN
+166 
-175 WRFITKPFRRHFT
+175 
-188 HKVLVVGSASGGKTT
+188 GKTT

-282 TKEMLSKSIDK
+282 SKEMLSKSIDK

-337 RINEELGITIITVT
+337 RINEELGITIIIVT

>member
-1 MNLVILLNLEKG
+1 MIKLVNVTKCFSDGSNVRYIFKNCNFEFKKG
-13 SFFMKRKQLSG
+13 STTAIVGRSG
-24 KHIGI
+24 
-29 VFGTFAPMHVGHVD
+29 
-43 LITKA
+43 L
-48 KRANDNVLVIVSG
+48 
-61 SNTQED
+61 
-67 RGTRAGLSL
+67 
-76 NRRFRY
+76 
-82 VREVFYDD
+82 
-90 ELVVVDK
+90 
-97 LDEAGMP
+97 
-104 AYPEG
+104 
-109 WVPWVNRVKELIAKN
+109 
-124 TDDPEKITFYV
+124 
-135 GEPEYVTELNRYY
+135 
-148 PQAQVELIE
+148 
-157 RSIINISAT
+157 
-166 EIRDNPMEN
+166 
-175 WRFITKPFRRHFT
+175 
-188 HKVLVVGSASGGKTT
+188 GKTT
-203 LVKLILGITSL
+203 LVKVILGITSL

-249 ISGFTVKENIL
+249 ISGFTVEENIL

-282 TKEMLSKSIDK
+282 SKEMLSKSIDK

>member
-1 MNLVILLNLEKG
+1 MIKLVNVTKCFSDGSNVRYIFKNCNFEFKKG
-13 SFFMKRKQLSG
+13 STTAIIGRSG
-24 KHIGI
+24 
-29 VFGTFAPMHVGHVD
+29 
-43 LITKA
+43 L
-48 KRANDNVLVIVSG
+48 
-61 SNTQED
+61 
-67 RGTRAGLSL
+67 
-76 NRRFRY
+76 
-82 VREVFYDD
+82 
-90 ELVVVDK
+90 
-97 LDEAGMP
+97 
-104 AYPEG
+104 
-109 WVPWVNRVKELIAKN
+109 
-124 TDDPEKITFYV
+124 
-135 GEPEYVTELNRYY
+135 
-148 PQAQVELIE
+148 
-157 RSIINISAT
+157 
-166 EIRDNPMEN
+166 
-175 WRFITKPFRRHFT
+175 
-188 HKVLVVGSASGGKTT
+188 GKTT
-203 LVKLILGITSL
+203 LVKVILGITSL

-282 TKEMLSKSIDK
+282 SKEILSKSIDK

-319 PTGNLDAANEQN
+319 PTGNLDADNEQN

-351 HSDKVANS
+351 HSDKVENS

>member
-1 MNLVILLNLEKG
+1 MIKLVNVTKCFSDGSNVRYIFKNCNFEFKKG
-13 SFFMKRKQLSG
+13 STTAIVGRSG
-24 KHIGI
+24 
-29 VFGTFAPMHVGHVD
+29 
-43 LITKA
+43 L
-48 KRANDNVLVIVSG
+48 
-61 SNTQED
+61 
-67 RGTRAGLSL
+67 
-76 NRRFRY
+76 
-82 VREVFYDD
+82 
-90 ELVVVDK
+90 
-97 LDEAGMP
+97 
-104 AYPEG
+104 
-109 WVPWVNRVKELIAKN
+109 
-124 TDDPEKITFYV
+124 
-135 GEPEYVTELNRYY
+135 
-148 PQAQVELIE
+148 
-157 RSIINISAT
+157 
-166 EIRDNPMEN
+166 
-175 WRFITKPFRRHFT
+175 
-188 HKVLVVGSASGGKTT
+188 GKTT

-282 TKEMLSKSIDK
+282 SKEMLSKSIDK

-359 MQSICTVVDG
+359 MQTICTVVDG

>member
-1 MNLVILLNLEKG
+1 MIKLVNVTKCFSDGSDVRYIFKNCNFEFKKG
-13 SFFMKRKQLSG
+13 STTAIVGRSG
-24 KHIGI
+24 
-29 VFGTFAPMHVGHVD
+29 
-43 LITKA
+43 L
-48 KRANDNVLVIVSG
+48 
-61 SNTQED
+61 
-67 RGTRAGLSL
+67 
-76 NRRFRY
+76 
-82 VREVFYDD
+82 
-90 ELVVVDK
+90 
-97 LDEAGMP
+97 
-104 AYPEG
+104 
-109 WVPWVNRVKELIAKN
+109 
-124 TDDPEKITFYV
+124 
-135 GEPEYVTELNRYY
+135 
-148 PQAQVELIE
+148 
-157 RSIINISAT
+157 
-166 EIRDNPMEN
+166 
-175 WRFITKPFRRHFT
+175 
-188 HKVLVVGSASGGKTT
+188 GKTT

-220 VCGSSILDMKNLSKV
+220 VCSSSILDMKNLSKV

-282 TKEMLSKSIDK
+282 SKEMLSKSIDK

>member
-1 MNLVILLNLEKG
+1 MIKLVNVTKCFSDGSNVRYIFKNCNFEFKKG
-13 SFFMKRKQLSG
+13 STTAIVGRSG
-24 KHIGI
+24 
-29 VFGTFAPMHVGHVD
+29 
-43 LITKA
+43 L
-48 KRANDNVLVIVSG
+48 
-61 SNTQED
+61 
-67 RGTRAGLSL
+67 
-76 NRRFRY
+76 
-82 VREVFYDD
+82 
-90 ELVVVDK
+90 
-97 LDEAGMP
+97 
-104 AYPEG
+104 
-109 WVPWVNRVKELIAKN
+109 
-124 TDDPEKITFYV
+124 
-135 GEPEYVTELNRYY
+135 
-148 PQAQVELIE
+148 
-157 RSIINISAT
+157 
-166 EIRDNPMEN
+166 
-175 WRFITKPFRRHFT
+175 
-188 HKVLVVGSASGGKTT
+188 GKTT

-268 GENNINEICNTLGL
+268 GENNISEICNTLGL
-282 TKEMLSKSIDK
+282 SKEMLSKSIDK